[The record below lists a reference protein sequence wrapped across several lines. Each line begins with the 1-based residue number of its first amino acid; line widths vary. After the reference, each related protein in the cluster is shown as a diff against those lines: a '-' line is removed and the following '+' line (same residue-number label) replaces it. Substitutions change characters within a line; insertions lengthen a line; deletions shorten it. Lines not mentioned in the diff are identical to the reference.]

1 MNDLENL
8 YKQVIFDHYKNPR
21 NKGLKGY
28 DHVHL
33 RNPSCGDDITV
44 EIKIKD
50 GVIEEINHAGS
61 GCSIC
66 CSSASVLSET
76 LKGKT
81 VDEAKHLIQ
90 EFYDMMIGKDDPD
103 EELEEGLKRIERFIK
118 TLNKN
123 YMKIL
128 FHLIDIFGLIQV
140 HSYLNQ
146 FHFAYNQLLNK
157 LHLLHLIQSYD
168 LQ

>member
-1 MNDLENL
+1 MNDLESL

-21 NKGLKGY
+21 NKGLKGF

-44 EIKIKD
+44 EMKVED
-50 GVIEEINHAGS
+50 GVIKEINHAGS

-81 VDEAKHLIQ
+81 IPEALRLIN
-90 EFYDMMIGKDDPD
+90 EFYEMMMGNCEPD
-103 EELEEGLKRIERFIK
+103 EELEEALVYQGVSKFPARIK
-118 TLNKN
+118 CATLSWKALE
-123 YMKIL
+123 K
-128 FHLIDIFGLIQV
+128 LINGD
-140 HSYLNQ
+140 
-146 FHFAYNQLLNK
+146 K
-157 LHLLHLIQSYD
+157 D
-168 LQ
+168 E

>member
-33 RNPSCGDDITV
+33 RNPSCGDDIIV
-44 EIKIKD
+44 EIKVDEQGI
-50 GVIEEINHAGS
+50 IREINHAGS

-81 VDEAKHLIQ
+81 VEEAQHLIQ

-103 EELEEGLKRIERFIK
+103 EELEEALVYQGVSKFPARIK
-118 TLNKN
+118 CATLSWKALE
-123 YMKIL
+123 K
-128 FHLIDIFGLIQV
+128 
-140 HSYLNQ
+140 
-146 FHFAYNQLLNK
+146 LLNGEK
-157 LHLLHLIQSYD
+157 D
-168 LQ
+168 E